1 MHTYV
6 TTKELEKAA
15 FRMNSQNIKQNFGIQ
30 MNFISEIKP
39 QKERYLAKY
48 DCFFGGF
55 SVYFDSLLGWE
66 FAYVCHDLITEKE
79 GI

>member
-1 MHTYV
+1 MD
-6 TTKELEKAA
+6 
-15 FRMNSQNIKQNFGIQ
+15 SQNIKQNFGIQ
-30 MNFISEIKP
+30 MNFMSEIKP